1 MSKAQEKA
9 IAKAK
14 AQLEIQKAHTQR
26 MIDAGQGEAAVQ
38 IARRLILNFEMK
50 VQHLEA
56 GKPEKDF
63 DIFAAG
69 RAALAVFPSLQTKA
83 VR

>member
-1 MSKAQEKA
+1 MNKTQEKA

-14 AQLEIQKAHTQR
+14 AQLESQKAHTQR
-26 MIDAGQGEAAVQ
+26 MIDAGQGEAGVRA
-38 IARRLILNFEMK
+38 AKRLIIAFQMK
-50 VQHLEA
+50 VEHLEA
-56 GKPEKDF
+56 GKSEKDF

-69 RAALAVFPSLQTKA
+69 KAALAAVPFIGTA

>member
-1 MSKAQEKA
+1 MSKVQEKA

-26 MIDAGQGEAAVQ
+26 MIDAGQPEGGIQ
-38 IARRLILNFEMK
+38 IARRLILNLEMK
-50 VQHLEA
+50 VAHLES
-56 GKPEKDF
+56 GKAEKDY

-69 RAALAVFPSLQTKA
+69 RAALAAVPSLSRKVLA
-83 VR
+83 